1 MVEETVAQMR
11 RLRTIENVE
20 QAIFGLERGIPVPAR
35 VLDTLKMVLEVMII
49 EYNEEMELAAMR
61 EAQPQ
66 QVAPAADPPAT
77 DTE

>member
-35 VLDTLKMVLEVMII
+35 VLDTLKMLLEVMII
-49 EYNEEMELAAMR
+49 EYNEEMERAAVQ
-61 EAQPQ
+61 EASPPQEPSGAQP
-66 QVAPAADPPAT
+66 P
-77 DTE
+77 E

>member
-35 VLDTLKMVLEVMII
+35 VLDTLKMLLEVMII
-49 EYNEEMELAAMR
+49 EYNEEMERAAAQ
-61 EAQPQ
+61 EAAPPQ
-66 QVAPAADPPAT
+66 EVPAVEPPA
-77 DTE
+77 E